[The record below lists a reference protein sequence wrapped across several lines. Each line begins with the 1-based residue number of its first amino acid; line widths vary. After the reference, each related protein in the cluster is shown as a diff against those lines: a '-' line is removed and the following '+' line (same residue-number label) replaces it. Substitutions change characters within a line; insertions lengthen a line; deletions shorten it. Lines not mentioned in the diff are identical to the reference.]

1 MKKNFIEIQNLNVSF
16 KVNKTVVNIL
26 HNINLN
32 IEKEDSVAIIGESGS
47 GKSMLVKTICG
58 ILPSNLSQIIG
69 TITFKEKNIELNQ
82 GIDKKYIGIV
92 LQNPMQSFNPTI
104 KISDFMNDVFKANN
118 INDDK
123 NNTKKIKIIQDLDIK
138 DPNIILHKYP
148 YELSG
153 GMLQRLAIGIALA
166 QKPEILICDEP
177 TSSLDIITQKK
188 IINLIQK
195 QKEEHNF
202 TLIFITHDI
211 SLIEKFCNKVVIIK
225 KGEIIEQGKTEDI
238 LKKPQ
243 ELYAKELI
251 KISNL

>member
-1 MKKNFIEIQNLNVSF
+1 
-16 KVNKTVVNIL
+16 
-26 HNINLN
+26 
-32 IEKEDSVAIIGESGS
+32 
-47 GKSMLVKTICG
+47 
-58 ILPSNLSQIIG
+58 
-69 TITFKEKNIELNQ
+69 
-82 GIDKKYIGIV
+82 
-92 LQNPMQSFNPTI
+92 MQSFNPTI

-243 ELYAKELI
+243 ELYTKELI